1 MLILRKVVKNAKLVA
16 EKDGYDQVIILDNDG
31 NYSFSRKYGGCCP
44 EWYGKIIGE
53 VVVYWI
59 NGVKVV
65 KDYVQNSD
73 CR

>member
-1 MLILRKVVKNAKLVA
+1 MLTLRKVVKNAKLVA

-31 NYSFSRKYGGCCP
+31 NYSFSRKYDGCCP
-44 EWYGKIIGE
+44 EWYGKIVGR

-65 KDYVQNSD
+65 KAKST
-73 CR
+73 